1 MKTTN
6 PPAPQ
11 IIISVTPLLDDAIDI
26 VKLWLVTEGYTGNDV
41 RVRKNEDGV
50 WAELKEGAVLR

>member
-1 MKTTN
+1 MIVK

-11 IIISVTPLLDDAIDI
+11 IIISVTPLRDDAIDV
-26 VKLWLVTEGYTGNDV
+26 VKLWLLSQGYTGNDV

-50 WAELKEGAVLR
+50 WAELKEGATLR